1 MSIHPPPRMSYTPR
15 IDTSLARLLLLYIDV
30 DVSPRHPPT
39 LLVRLKLLIQLHHH
53 GRVRQVKIIERPL
66 GRLVRPPRI
75 GPLGEIVPVGGMN
88 HGRELCAIFYEHD
101 RPSW

>member
-53 GRVRQVKIIERPL
+53 AWVRQVKLVERSL
-66 GRLVRPPRI
+66 GRLVRSPRI
-75 GPLGEIVPVGGMN
+75 GPLGEVIPVGGMD
-88 HGRELCAIFYEHD
+88 HGRKLCACLNEHD
-101 RPSW
+101 RPS